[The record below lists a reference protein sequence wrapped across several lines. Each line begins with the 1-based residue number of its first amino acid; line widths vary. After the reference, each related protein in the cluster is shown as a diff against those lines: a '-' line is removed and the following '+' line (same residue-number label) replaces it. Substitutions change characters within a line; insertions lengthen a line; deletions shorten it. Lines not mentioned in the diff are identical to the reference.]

1 VYDALT
7 SKRPY
12 KEAWSPERG
21 LSAIEAESGKHF
33 DPRVVAAFVSLY
45 REGAIERIRVEVG
58 EQA

>member
-21 LSAIEAESGKHF
+21 LAAIESESGKHF
-33 DPRVVAAFVSLY
+33 DPRVVAAFVALY
-45 REGAIERIRVEVG
+45 RDGAIERIRVEVG
-58 EQA
+58 DQP